1 MPLKSKIEA
10 SEKAIDKVFSNDYSF
25 EIPNYQRPYSWKT
38 DQVGAFIDDIDYFA
52 FQDDDFDEL
61 KPYFFGSIVLIKGD
75 DPTAKVVDGQ
85 QRLATLTILFSVLRE
100 LLPDLKAHITKRI
113 YEEGDPLARTKNKF
127 RLSVRERD
135 RDFFNKYIQL
145 DGGLAN
151 LPTEESLTDSQ
162 DNIRN
167 NAIYLRQELQ
177 EKYTKDKLRWLAQYL
192 VQKCYLV
199 VVSTSDEESAY
210 RIFSVLNDRGM
221 QLSHADILKAE
232 IIGEIPETEQ
242 EVYTKKWEDIEQNL
256 GIDQFKD
263 LFAHIRMIHRK
274 VKAKDSILKE
284 IRDNLKPKERPK
296 EFIDKELIP
305 YSKAFDEIK
314 NTSFESTSNA
324 EKINSYLGWLNQID
338 NEDWIPPA
346 IIFLAKWG
354 NKDTKKVKRFL
365 KRLERLAFGLYV
377 MRTNINGRIERY
389 SKILLAIENEDQEA
403 LIASFLFKK
412 REVQSI
418 KDALAGDIYGTQFT
432 KYLLLR
438 LDADLSE
445 GEARYNYPI
454 ISIEHVLPQNPD
466 DDSEWIELFPDEEE
480 REKLTQ
486 CLGNLVL
493 LSRRK
498 NSKAQNY
505 EFERKKSSYFVRDGV
520 SSFALTTD
528 VLNHDQWTPEV
539 ISKRQNDLLE
549 RCKNIWKLGDDD

>member
-1 MPLKSKIEA
+1 MPLKSRIQA
-10 SEKAIDKVFSNDYSF
+10 SEQPIDKVFSNEYSF

-38 DQVGAFIDDIDYFA
+38 DQVGALIGDIDYFA

-61 KPYFFGSIVLIKGD
+61 KPYFLGSIVLIKGD
-75 DPTAKVVDGQ
+75 DPSAKVVDGQ

-151 LPTEESLTDSQ
+151 LTTEESLTDSQ

-177 EKYTKDKLRWLAQYL
+177 EKYNKDKLRRLAQYI

-232 IIGEIPETEQ
+232 IIGEMPETEQ

-284 IRDNLKPKERPK
+284 IRDNLNPKEKPK

-305 YSKAFDEIK
+305 YAKAFDEIK

-324 EKINSYLGWLNQID
+324 EKINSHLGWLNQID

-346 IIFLAKWG
+346 ISFLAKWG
-354 NKDTKKVKRFL
+354 NRDAKKVKRFL

-377 MRTNINGRIERY
+377 MRVNINGRIERY
-389 SKILLAIENEDQEA
+389 GQILSAIEKDDLEA
-403 LIASFLFKK
+403 VKSSLKLEKSEK
-412 REVQSI
+412 QSI
-418 KDALAGDIYGTQFT
+418 RDALSGNVYGMQFT

-466 DDSEWIELFPDEEE
+466 GDSEWIELFPDEEE

-520 SSFALTTD
+520 SPFALTTD

-539 ISKRQNDLLE
+539 IRKRQNDLLE